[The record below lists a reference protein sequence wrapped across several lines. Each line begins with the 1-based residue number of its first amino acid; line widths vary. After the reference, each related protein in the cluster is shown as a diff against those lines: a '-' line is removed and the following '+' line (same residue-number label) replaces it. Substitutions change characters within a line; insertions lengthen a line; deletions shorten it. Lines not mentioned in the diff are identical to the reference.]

1 MIWLNIRPRES
12 EDHGYSPSWL
22 ESDPWHLQLL
32 PVMYTSSKE
41 WSLLSTSAQLRTQD
55 LTCSLVHL
63 PLIAVQALPAPG
75 WLSSW
80 SIPSAA
86 LWLGN
91 AADSPVA
98 CAQAVCCPGAGMCS
112 GDAAGTS
119 GSCSGLHP
127 WHPAHPR
134 REGHVIR
141 TQDEQPSKQE
151 GSSWLSA
158 KPCFRKTAH
167 GFSSKPFPGGFFRKL
182 LINLKSD

>member
-1 MIWLNIRPRES
+1 MNDLVKYQAKGEWGPWLQPLLVRIWPLTSSATPCHVHLIWRVESALNLCPVEDPGPNLLLSPPPSDSCSGTPCPR
-12 EDHGYSPSWL
+12 L
-22 ESDPWHLQLL
+22 TLQLVHPL
-32 PVMYTSSKE
+32 CSSLARKRCRF
-41 WSLLSTSAQLRTQD
+41 S
-55 LTCSLVHL
+55 CCMC
-63 PLIAVQALPAPG
+63 PG
-75 WLSSW
+75 S
-80 SIPSAA
+80 
-86 LWLGN
+86 
-91 AADSPVA
+91 
-98 CAQAVCCPGAGMCS
+98 PGAGMCS

-119 GSCSGLHP
+119 GSCSELHP